1 MQLKLPTYT
10 EMRSEAF
17 HSVKNCKQKMFPGNN
32 RQENMLGN
40 FVIKQNG
47 AEIRHNEGIAQ
58 STLFSL

>member
-1 MQLKLPTYT
+1 MQLKLHTYT

-17 HSVKNCKQKMFPGNN
+17 PSVKNCKQKMFPGNN
-32 RQENMLGN
+32 RQENMFGN